1 MAVERHMTSF
11 NQSNCVIRAELRH
24 SKFVNDINF
33 RAFDHN
39 GDGSISQGELREA
52 MTRFGQTFTEEE
64 CEEMF
69 RLSDTNADG
78 KIDWEEFLQM
88 MLPGHQGPKL

>member
-1 MAVERHMTSF
+1 MILLIFITLVPGH
-11 NQSNCVIRAELRH
+11 
-24 SKFVNDINF
+24 
-33 RAFDHN
+33 
-39 GDGSISQGELREA
+39 
-52 MTRFGQTFTEEE
+52 TFTEEE

-88 MLPGHQGPKL
+88 MLPGRNVTKLFTAVI

>member
-1 MAVERHMTSF
+1 
-11 NQSNCVIRAELRH
+11 
-24 SKFVNDINF
+24 
-33 RAFDHN
+33 
-39 GDGSISQGELREA
+39 

-69 RLSDTNADG
+69 RLSDTNSDG

-88 MLPGHQGPKL
+88 MLPGHQHEVNLMKESEAGRNKKQ

>member
-1 MAVERHMTSF
+1 LNRIVVVNIGDDYVVEV
-11 NQSNCVIRAELRH
+11 VIDVVVVVMI
-24 SKFVNDINF
+24 FDILT

-52 MTRFGQTFTEEE
+52 MTRFGQTFTSEE

-69 RLSDTNADG
+69 R
-78 KIDWEEFLQM
+78 
-88 MLPGHQGPKL
+88 

>member
-1 MAVERHMTSF
+1 MKLLLSMLWIKHITENTFYFKWIVNA
-11 NQSNCVIRAELRH
+11 LRWWDNAIYDEH
-24 SKFVNDINF
+24 IF

-64 CEEMF
+64 CEEV
-69 RLSDTNADG
+69 L
-78 KIDWEEFLQM
+78 L
-88 MLPGHQGPKL
+88 L

>member
-1 MAVERHMTSF
+1 MLKSVLAALSVYLNRIVVVVDDVVEV
-11 NQSNCVIRAELRH
+11 VIDVVVVVVMI
-24 SKFVNDINF
+24 FDILT

-52 MTRFGQTFTEEE
+52 MTRFGQTFTSEE

-69 RLSDTNADG
+69 R
-78 KIDWEEFLQM
+78 
-88 MLPGHQGPKL
+88 